1 MGRDRVNEQERTELA
16 STFAQAS
23 RPDTGDRPTLAAEPA
38 AEAVPADPANAA
50 AQPLTAVAEAHV
62 ATISEDE
69 IGRLVQELDLNDT
82 HSILFFGAKAQERL
96 TEVSDQMLEGVR
108 AKDVGPAGA
117 ALSEMVTTL
126 KGFHVDDLNP
136 NRKPG
141 LVARLLGKGRPV
153 VKFLQ
158 EYEAVRDQIEGIS
171 AQLERHKTK
180 LLTDVTALDRLYAA
194 NLDYFRTLE
203 QYIAAGEHK
212 LAELDATT
220 IPGLA
225 ARVESGADMV
235 EVQRLKDLRSARDD
249 LERRVHDLKLT
260 RQVTMQGLPSIR
272 LVQENDKG
280 LINKINSTL
289 VNTVPL
295 WRQQLAQAVTI
306 YRSGAA
312 ADTLRSATDL
322 TNDLLRAN
330 AENLKS
336 ANAEARRQ
344 IERGVFD
351 IEVVKQAN
359 QALIETIEES
369 LAIADQGKRA
379 RAAASQEL
387 GRLEADLRRALA
399 SASARGAS
407 EH

>member
-1 MGRDRVNEQERTELA
+1 MPTADPVAEIALA
-16 STFAQAS
+16 DSP
-23 RPDTGDRPTLAAEPA
+23 RAAERPLMVGEDVQVPQIG
-38 AEAVPADPANAA
+38 EA
-50 AQPLTAVAEAHV
+50 QL
-62 ATISEDE
+62 
-69 IGRLVQELDLNDT
+69 GRLLQELDLNDT
-82 HSILFFGAKAQERL
+82 HSILFFGSKAQERL

-126 KGFHVDDLNP
+126 KGFRVDDLNP

-141 LVARLLGKGRPV
+141 LLARLTGKGRPV

-158 EYEAVRDQIEGIS
+158 EYEAVRDQIETIS
-171 AQLERHKTK
+171 GQLERHKTK

-203 QYIAAGEHK
+203 QYIAAGEAK
-212 LAELDATT
+212 LVELDEST
-220 IPGLA
+220 IPALA
-225 ARVESGADMV
+225 AQVAASTDMV
-235 EVQRLKDLRSARDD
+235 EVQRLKDLRGARDE
-249 LERRVHDLKLT
+249 LERRVYDLKLT

-272 LVQENDKG
+272 MVQENDKG

-306 YRSGAA
+306 YRSGEA
-312 ADTLRSATDL
+312 ADTIKAATDL

-330 AENLKS
+330 ADNLKS

-351 IEVVKQAN
+351 IEVVKHAN
-359 QALIETIEES
+359 QTLIETIEES
-369 LAIADQGKRA
+369 LAIADEGKRA
-379 RAAASQEL
+379 RAIASQEL
-387 GRLEADLRRALA
+387 ERLEADLRRTLT
-399 SASARGAS
+399 SASARQTDQ
-407 EH
+407 

>member
-1 MGRDRVNEQERTELA
+1 LSDQRDSNTAIGDGAVGELTLDPSLVDNAAPLQRLSPLQTPAASEQ
-16 STFAQAS
+16 
-23 RPDTGDRPTLAAEPA
+23 PLAAARGSQPPTVS
-38 AEAVPADPANAA
+38 EA
-50 AQPLTAVAEAHV
+50 
-62 ATISEDE
+62 E
-69 IGRLVQELDLNDT
+69 IGQLLNELDLNDT
-82 HSILFFGAKAQERL
+82 HSVLFFGSKAQERL

-117 ALSEMVTTL
+117 ALTEMVTTL
-126 KGFHVDDLNP
+126 KGFDIEGLNP
-136 NRKPG
+136 SRKPG
-141 LVARLLGKGRPV
+141 LLARIMGKGRPMM
-153 VKFLQ
+153 KFLQ
-158 EYEAVRDQIEGIS
+158 EYEAVRDQIESIS
-171 AQLERHKTK
+171 VQLERHKTK

-203 QYIAAGEHK
+203 QYIAAGDAK
-212 LAELDATT
+212 LNELDQST
-220 IPGLA
+220 IPALA
-225 ARVESGADMV
+225 AQVETSTDMV
-235 EVQRLKDLRSARDD
+235 EVQRLKDLRAARDD

-306 YRSGAA
+306 YRSGQA
-312 ADTLRSATDL
+312 ADTIKAATDL

-359 QALIETIEES
+359 QTLIETIEES
-369 LAIADQGKRA
+369 LAIADEGKRA
-379 RAAASQEL
+379 RAAASAEL
-387 GRLEADLRRALA
+387 ERLEADLRHTLT
-399 SASARGAS
+399 SASARRS
-407 EH
+407 

>member
-1 MGRDRVNEQERTELA
+1 MDPH
-16 STFAQAS
+16 AQAQATGA
-23 RPDTGDRPTLAAEPA
+23 RPAPTADPVAEIAIVDSPRAAERPLMVGEDVQVPQIG
-38 AEAVPADPANAA
+38 EA
-50 AQPLTAVAEAHV
+50 QL
-62 ATISEDE
+62 
-69 IGRLVQELDLNDT
+69 GRLLQELDLNDT
-82 HSILFFGAKAQERL
+82 HSILFFGSKAQERL

-126 KGFHVDDLNP
+126 KGFRVDDLNP

-141 LVARLLGKGRPV
+141 LLARLVGKGRPV

-158 EYEAVRDQIEGIS
+158 EYEAVRDQIETIS
-171 AQLERHKTK
+171 GQLERHKTK

-203 QYIAAGEHK
+203 QYIAAGEAK
-212 LAELDATT
+212 LVELDEST
-220 IPGLA
+220 IPALA
-225 ARVESGADMV
+225 AQVATSTDMV
-235 EVQRLKDLRSARDD
+235 EVQRLKDLRGARDE
-249 LERRVHDLKLT
+249 LERRVYDLKLT

-272 LVQENDKG
+272 MVQENDKG

-306 YRSGAA
+306 YRSGEAA
-312 ADTLRSATDL
+312 ETIRAATDL

-330 AENLKS
+330 ADNLKS

-351 IEVVKQAN
+351 IEVVKHAN
-359 QALIETIEES
+359 QTLIETIEES
-369 LAIADQGKRA
+369 LAIADEGKRA
-379 RAAASQEL
+379 RAIASQEL
-387 GRLEADLRRALA
+387 ERLEADLRRTLS
-399 SASARGAS
+399 SASARRTDQ
-407 EH
+407 

>member
-1 MGRDRVNEQERTELA
+1 MADEHESRKDVSRDTPEA
-16 STFAQAS
+16 SAS
-23 RPDTGDRPTLAAEPA
+23 APDMD
-38 AEAVPADPANAA
+38 
-50 AQPLTAVAEAHV
+50 LTAVAPASIQAPMTLDAHPV
-62 ATISEDE
+62 APVEDPE
-69 IGRLVQELDLNDT
+69 VAGLLQELNLADS

-96 TEVSDQMLEGVR
+96 TEISDQMLEGVR

-126 KGFHVDDLNP
+126 KGFDVEDLDP

-141 LVARLLGKGRPV
+141 FLSRLMGKGRPV
-153 VKFLQ
+153 VRFLQ
-158 EYEAVRDQIEGIS
+158 EYEVVRDQIEDIS
-171 AQLERHKTK
+171 RALERHQTK

-194 NLDYFRTLE
+194 NLDYFRALE
-203 QYIAAGEHK
+203 RYIAAGERK
-212 LAELDATT
+212 LTELDETT
-220 IPGLA
+220 IPALA
-225 ARVESGADMV
+225 AQVEAGKDMV
-235 EVQRLKDLRSARDD
+235 EVQKLKDLRGARDE
-249 LERRVHDLKLT
+249 LERRIHDLKLT
-260 RQVTMQGLPSIR
+260 RQVSMQGLPSIR

-306 YRSGAA
+306 YRSAEA
-312 ADTLRSATDL
+312 ADTLKAATDL

-330 AENLKS
+330 AGNLKS

-359 QALIETIEES
+359 RTLIETIEES
-369 LAIADQGKRA
+369 LAIADEGKRA
-379 RAAASQEL
+379 RAAASREL
-387 GRLEADLRRALA
+387 EQLEADLRRTLT
-399 SASARGAS
+399 SASARGGAAS
-407 EH
+407 AGQSS

>member
-1 MGRDRVNEQERTELA
+1 MDPH
-16 STFAQAS
+16 AQGQATGV
-23 RPDTGDRPTLAAEPA
+23 RPAPTADPVAKIAIAGSPGAAER
-38 AEAVPADPANAA
+38 
-50 AQPLTAVAEAHV
+50 PLMVAEDVQVPQIGEAQL
-62 ATISEDE
+62 
-69 IGRLVQELDLNDT
+69 GRLLQELDLNDT
-82 HSILFFGAKAQERL
+82 HSILFFGSKAQERL

-126 KGFHVDDLNP
+126 KGFRVDDLNP

-141 LVARLLGKGRPV
+141 LLARLTGKGRPV

-158 EYEAVRDQIEGIS
+158 EYEAVRDQIENIS
-171 AQLERHKTK
+171 GQMERHKTK

-203 QYIAAGEHK
+203 QYIAAGEAK
-212 LAELDATT
+212 LMELDEST
-220 IPGLA
+220 IPALA
-225 ARVESGADMV
+225 AKVAASTDMV
-235 EVQRLKDLRSARDD
+235 EVQRLKDLRGARDD

-272 LVQENDKG
+272 MVQENDKG

-306 YRSGAA
+306 YRSGEA
-312 ADTLRSATDL
+312 ADTIRAATDL

-330 AENLKS
+330 ADNLKS

-351 IEVVKQAN
+351 IEVVKHAN
-359 QALIETIEES
+359 QTLIETIEES
-369 LAIADQGKRA
+369 LAIADEGKRA
-379 RAAASQEL
+379 RAAASREL
-387 GRLEADLRRALA
+387 ERLEADLRRTLT
-399 SASARGAS
+399 SASARRSDVQSVRTDGA
-407 EH
+407 

>member
-1 MGRDRVNEQERTELA
+1 MDPQTQGQATSARPVPTADPVAEIALA
-16 STFAQAS
+16 DSP
-23 RPDTGDRPTLAAEPA
+23 RAAERPLMVGEDVQVPQIG
-38 AEAVPADPANAA
+38 EA
-50 AQPLTAVAEAHV
+50 QL
-62 ATISEDE
+62 
-69 IGRLVQELDLNDT
+69 GRLLQELDLNDT
-82 HSILFFGAKAQERL
+82 HSILFFGSKAQERL

-126 KGFHVDDLNP
+126 KGFRVDDLNP

-141 LVARLLGKGRPV
+141 LLARLTGKGRPV

-158 EYEAVRDQIEGIS
+158 EYEAVRDQIETIS
-171 AQLERHKTK
+171 GQLERHKTK

-203 QYIAAGEHK
+203 QYIAAGEAK
-212 LAELDATT
+212 LVELDEST
-220 IPGLA
+220 IPALA
-225 ARVESGADMV
+225 AQVAASTDMV
-235 EVQRLKDLRSARDD
+235 EVQRLKDLRGARDE
-249 LERRVHDLKLT
+249 LERRVYDLKLT

-272 LVQENDKG
+272 MVQENDKG

-306 YRSGAA
+306 YRSGEA
-312 ADTLRSATDL
+312 ADTIKAATDL

-330 AENLKS
+330 ADNLKS

-351 IEVVKQAN
+351 IEVVKHAN
-359 QALIETIEES
+359 QTLIETIEES
-369 LAIADQGKRA
+369 LAIADEGKRA
-379 RAAASQEL
+379 RAIASQEL
-387 GRLEADLRRALA
+387 ERLEADLRRTLT
-399 SASARGAS
+399 SASARQTDQ
-407 EH
+407 